1 MFEELK
7 DYIEVCINDGQIS
20 DDKKAAIVNKSTQL
34 GISLNDCE
42 LLMNA
47 LKIKAMCKQGLDR
60 LKTENSDNKKFLDV
74 LERSVMFSNIMYEDQ
89 AENLKQMISNLE
101 LSEDTR
107 SDFVCEIDTL
117 HSSFLMEETVRLNI
131 EKKSPSK
138 KIGLSE
144 DYSKIYRS
152 SDDKIALGLC
162 GGLAHKFGIQTVIV
176 RAVVLISLFF
186 AVGWLYL
193 VGLFLP
199 KLPTKNI

>member
-1 MFEELK
+1 MFEDLK

-34 GISLNDCE
+34 GISLADCE

-47 LKIKAMCKQGLDR
+47 LKIKAMCKLDLDE
-60 LKTENSDNKKFLDV
+60 LKKENIDNKKFVDV
-74 LERSVMFSNIMYEDQ
+74 LEQSVMWSNVMMDEQ
-89 AENLKQMISNLE
+89 AEKLKRRISDLE
-101 LSEDTR
+101 LSEETS
-107 SDFVCEIDTL
+107 SDFVAAIDTL
-117 HSSFLMEETVRLNI
+117 NSSFEMQVAARVSI
-131 EKKSPSK
+131 EKTSPSK
-138 KIGLSE
+138 NVGLSE

-152 SDDKIALGLC
+152 SDDKVALGLC

-176 RAVVLISLFF
+176 RAVVFVSLFF

-199 KLPTKNI
+199 KLPTKNV